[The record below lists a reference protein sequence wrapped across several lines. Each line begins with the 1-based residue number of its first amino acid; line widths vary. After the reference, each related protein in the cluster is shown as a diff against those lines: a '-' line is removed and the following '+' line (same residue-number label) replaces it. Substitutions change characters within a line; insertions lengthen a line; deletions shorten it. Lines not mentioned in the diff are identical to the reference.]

1 MAKFKAKRM
10 NISIDMTP
18 MVDLAFLLITF
29 FMLTVKFRPQ
39 ESVEVKV
46 PSSIADTPLPGTDIL
61 LITISSDGRV
71 FLGVDSKH
79 TRLGMLQRISD
90 RYGYEFTDNQERLFG
105 VLPEVPVP
113 IEMLKSYL
121 SLSEME
127 RQALKLPGIPVD
139 SARNQLADWIVYAR
153 LSNPKLRIA
162 IKADENTPYEAVR
175 RVVETLQEK
184 KINRFNLVTSLEVQ
198 NQNLR

>member
-10 NISIDMTP
+10 NIAIDMTP

-46 PSSIADTPLPGTDIL
+46 PSSIADTPLPATDIL
-61 LITISSDGRV
+61 LITISQDGRV

-79 TRLGMLQRISD
+79 TRLDMLQRISE
-90 RYGYEFTDNQERLFG
+90 RYGYDFSENEKRLFG
-105 VLPEVPVP
+105 ILSEVPVP
-113 IEMLKSYL
+113 LEMLKSYL

-127 RQALKLPGIPVD
+127 RQALKLPGVPVD

-162 IKADENTPYEAVR
+162 VKADENTPYEVVR
-175 RVVETLQEK
+175 RVIETLQEK
-184 KINRFNLVTSLEVQ
+184 KINRFNLVTQLEVQ
-198 NQNLR
+198 NQTIQ